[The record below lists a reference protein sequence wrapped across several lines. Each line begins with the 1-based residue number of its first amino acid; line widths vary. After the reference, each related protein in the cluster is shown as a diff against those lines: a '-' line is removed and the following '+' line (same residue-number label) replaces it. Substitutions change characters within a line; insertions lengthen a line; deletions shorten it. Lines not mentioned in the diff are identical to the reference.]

1 MCRLV
6 LSISVLV
13 LGGCKT
19 TLPKEEP
26 ETIAVPTPSPA
37 PAPTEAPAAPSV
49 EITAQPNILTESL
62 QPVRG
67 GARVLPP
74 YLGPDPCQMAL
85 LGESP
90 VARACSA
97 NGKRGAIELM
107 QTFVRRANAEGF
119 TFECVSC
126 HADED
131 DYMHLKPQAD
141 VEFRKLLF
149 LARPE

>member
-1 MCRLV
+1 VGPSLLV
-6 LSISVLV
+6 ISLLA
-13 LGGCKT
+13 LGGCKA
-19 TLPKEEP
+19 TLPKAEP
-26 ETIAVPTPSPA
+26 EVVAAPAPSPA
-37 PAPTEAPAAPSV
+37 PAPPEAPAASSNEVAP
-49 EITAQPNILTESL
+49 QPNILLERL
-62 QPVRG
+62 EPVRG

-85 LGESP
+85 EGESP

-97 NGKRGAIELM
+97 GGKRGAIELM
-107 QTFVRRANAEGF
+107 QTFVKRAKAEGF
-119 TFECVSC
+119 DFQCVDC

-131 DYMHLKPQAD
+131 DYMHLKPEAD